1 VVAPP
6 TGVLATPLNGATG
19 PSYNTVIVDDS
30 QTMPGVA
37 SILGVPVNSA
47 GSTAGTLY
55 NLAQNSHGVVVDVG
69 QSVGVQEL
77 TAQAAADPTC
87 VYAVDLEAD
96 AIQAIINSFR
106 NASPDN
112 VQDVVVVGDDDVI
125 PFFRYSDAEPVAPE
139 DGYSVPLNSVTEA
152 DAALANDYY
161 LSDDQYGA
169 TTELSLD
176 ATTLPVENVPVG
188 RLVTTPTE
196 IAGIIQDY
204 LTNSTITPKSTLATG
219 YSFMEPA
226 AQTIAGDFAA
236 GNQQAG
242 AENDTLLDGG
252 TAPGTDT
259 DWTAADLQSELQ
271 TPHQLVFLGA
281 HFNENGAEAA
291 DGSALWTSQLSLG
304 SNLQNSLVISAGC
317 HSGYAVDR
325 ADAVNGL
332 TGLPSWPEEF
342 ASAGATLIAGTGYQ
356 YGDSNYTAYS
366 DQYYVDLAGQ
376 LAGRTVSVGGAMLQ
390 SQYQYL
396 ADLDG
401 LNSLTE
407 KSLLEVTLY
416 GLPMLK
422 ITTGGGQSAAQTTP
436 GVFTL
441 PGTGNTAP
449 TSTVPSGPGN
459 ALGLY
464 EADVTVPTASL
475 TQGSVDQ
482 AGPGRRPRTDR
493 GRGLLL
499 AQRRQPGVARRR
511 VPGRFLPRHRYDRHP
526 GDAPD
531 G

>member
-1 VVAPP
+1 
-6 TGVLATPLNGATG
+6 
-19 PSYNTVIVDDS
+19 
-30 QTMPGVA
+30 
-37 SILGVPVNSA
+37 
-47 GSTAGTLY
+47 
-55 NLAQNSHGVVVDVG
+55 
-69 QSVGVQEL
+69 
-77 TAQAAADPTC
+77 
-87 VYAVDLEAD
+87 
-96 AIQAIINSFR
+96 
-106 NASPDN
+106 
-112 VQDVVVVGDDDVI
+112 
-125 PFFRYSDAEPVAPE
+125 
-139 DGYSVPLNSVTEA
+139 
-152 DAALANDYY
+152 
-161 LSDDQYGA
+161 
-169 TTELSLD
+169 LSLD

-188 RLVTTPTE
+188 RLVNTPTE

-482 AGPGRRPRTDR
+482 AGTTLTYDSGQSGVVANPGQAVVPVQTEDVAYSSPSGVNQVLR
-493 GRGLLL
+493 GVG
-499 AQRRQPGVARRR
+499 
-511 VPGRFLPRHRYDRHP
+511 FLGGSYLDTGTTATPVTP
-526 GDAPD
+526 LTGDPVTETYEPAAPFVSSSFYPETLSNAD
-531 G
+531 